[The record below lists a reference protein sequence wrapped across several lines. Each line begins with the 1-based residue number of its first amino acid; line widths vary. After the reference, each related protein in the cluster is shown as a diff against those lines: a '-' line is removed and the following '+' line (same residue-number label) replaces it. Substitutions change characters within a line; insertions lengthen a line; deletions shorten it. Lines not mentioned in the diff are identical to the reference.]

1 MSRTLLL
8 GAAAAALLAGC
19 ATGPAPLSATQVDEV
34 FDGIDLS
41 GSEPSTVGE
50 ALALAPSGT
59 MQMIDARIATGVG
72 NEQDVFQGAPPE
84 DYHDWMVVGICGYA
98 NSIPSVEIA
107 AVPPDDLDAALANRN
122 FHLVCDGA

>member
-1 MSRTLLL
+1 M
-8 GAAAAALLAGC
+8 
-19 ATGPAPLSATQVDEV
+19 DEV
-34 FDGIDLS
+34 FDVLDLS

-72 NEQDVFQGAPPE
+72 NQQDAFQGAPPE
-84 DYHDWMVVGICGYA
+84 AYHDWMVVGICGYSNA
-98 NSIPSVEIA
+98 IPSIEIA
-107 AVPPDDLDAALANRN
+107 AVPSEDLDAALANRN